1 MGSKSAR
8 LRKRQEL
15 RRREAARKRH
25 EEQRISES
33 ARRAQLEED
42 YKTSKRL
49 DDTFVVGDGLQ
60 EPEIK
65 GVSSGADGS
74 RKTNRHRRNL
84 ELVHGMADSVRD
96 LKKDGD
102 DAAAPDPVKSRSKS
116 GVRPWVRIV
125 AIVAAIGTVLT
136 GGVVSLFSLL

>member
-42 YKTSKRL
+42 YKTSKGL
-49 DDTFVVGDGLQ
+49 DDALEGSDGLR
-60 EPEIK
+60 EPEVK
-65 GVSSGADGS
+65 GASSSADGS
-74 RKTNRHRRNL
+74 RKANRHRRNV

>member
-25 EEQRISES
+25 DEQRISES
-33 ARRAQLEED
+33 ARRAQLEKD
-42 YKTSKRL
+42 YKTSKGV
-49 DDTFVVGDGLQ
+49 DDALEGSDGLR
-60 EPEIK
+60 EPEVK
-65 GVSSGADGS
+65 GVSLSADGS
-74 RKTNRHRRNL
+74 RKANRHRRNV

-102 DAAAPDPVKSRSKS
+102 DAAPDPVKSR
-116 GVRPWVRIV
+116 
-125 AIVAAIGTVLT
+125 
-136 GGVVSLFSLL
+136 

>member
-1 MGSKSAR
+1 MSSKSAR

-42 YKTSKRL
+42 YKTSKGL
-49 DDTFVVGDGLQ
+49 DDALEGSDGLR
-60 EPEIK
+60 EPEVK
-65 GVSSGADGS
+65 GVSSSADGS
-74 RKTNRHRRNL
+74 RKANRHSRNV
-84 ELVHGMADSVRD
+84 ELVHGMADSVRNV
-96 LKKDGD
+96 KKDRDGT
-102 DAAAPDPVKSRSKS
+102 APDPVKSRSKS

>member
-25 EEQRISES
+25 EEQRIAES
-33 ARRAQLEED
+33 DRRAQLEED
-42 YKTSKRL
+42 YKTSKGL
-49 DDTFVVGDGLQ
+49 DDALEGSDGLR
-60 EPEIK
+60 EPEVK
-65 GVSSGADGS
+65 GVSSSADGS
-74 RKTNRHRRNL
+74 RKANRHSRNV

-102 DAAAPDPVKSRSKS
+102 DAAPDPAKGQSKS
-116 GVRPWVRIV
+116 GVRPWVRMV
-125 AIVAAIGTVLT
+125 AIVATIGTVLT

>member
-25 EEQRISES
+25 EEQRIAES
-33 ARRAQLEED
+33 DRRAQLEED
-42 YKTSKRL
+42 YKTSKGL
-49 DDTFVVGDGLQ
+49 DDDLVVGDGLQ
-60 EPEIK
+60 EPEVK

-74 RKTNRHRRNL
+74 RKANRHRRNV

-96 LKKDGD
+96 LKKDRD
-102 DAAAPDPVKSRSKS
+102 DADAPDPVKSRSKS

>member
-42 YKTSKRL
+42 YKTSKGS
-49 DDTFVVGDGLQ
+49 DDALVGSDGLR
-60 EPEIK
+60 EPEVK
-65 GVSSGADGS
+65 RVSSSADGS
-74 RKTNRHRRNL
+74 RKANRHSRNV
-84 ELVHGMADSVRD
+84 ELVHGMADSVRNV
-96 LKKDGD
+96 KKDGD
-102 DAAAPDPVKSRSKS
+102 GTASDPAKGQSKS
-116 GVRPWVRIV
+116 GVRPWVRMV

>member
-33 ARRAQLEED
+33 ARRAQLEKD
-42 YKTSKRL
+42 YKTSKEV
-49 DDTFVVGDGLQ
+49 DDALVGSDGLR
-60 EPEIK
+60 EPEVK
-65 GVSSGADGS
+65 GVSSSADGS
-74 RKTNRHRRNL
+74 RKANRHRRNV

-102 DAAAPDPVKSRSKS
+102 DAAPDPVKSRSKS
-116 GVRPWVRIV
+116 GVRPWVRMV

>member
-42 YKTSKRL
+42 YKTSKGL
-49 DDTFVVGDGLQ
+49 DDALEGSDGLR
-60 EPEIK
+60 EPEVK
-65 GVSSGADGS
+65 GVSSSADGS
-74 RKTNRHRRNL
+74 RKVNRHRRNV
-84 ELVHGMADSVRD
+84 ELVHGMADSVRNV
-96 LKKDGD
+96 KKDGGGTASD
-102 DAAAPDPVKSRSKS
+102 HAKGQSKS
-116 GVRPWVRIV
+116 GVRPWVRMV
-125 AIVAAIGTVLT
+125 AIVAAIGTILT

>member
-25 EEQRISES
+25 DEQRISES
-33 ARRAQLEED
+33 ARRGQLEED
-42 YKTSKRL
+42 YKTSKGL
-49 DDTFVVGDGLQ
+49 GDALEGSDGLR
-60 EPEIK
+60 EPEVK
-65 GVSSGADGS
+65 GVSSSADGS
-74 RKTNRHRRNL
+74 RKANRHRRNV

-102 DAAAPDPVKSRSKS
+102 DAPDPVKSRSKS
-116 GVRPWVRIV
+116 GVRPWVRMV